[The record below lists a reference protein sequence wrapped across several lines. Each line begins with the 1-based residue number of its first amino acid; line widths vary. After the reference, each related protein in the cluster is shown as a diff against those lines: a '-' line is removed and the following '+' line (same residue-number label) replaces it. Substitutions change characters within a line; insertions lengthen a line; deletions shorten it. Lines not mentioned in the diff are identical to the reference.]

1 MMNNDLLVNDF
12 SLEEP
17 VSLEGSEG
25 IFEESASNEVNTESK
40 NISDEENQLN
50 RIEETGNLDENISL
64 KAESLENKNLP
75 QGADINN
82 IFKMANNNV
91 KEATNIF
98 HKNMEMKLKIEEKYK
113 QFKREKEDFELK
125 KIADQKKIEAY
136 KEEVYSKL
144 KSKKNEIEAEI
155 NNLKIAQKKLEQ
167 EKSNFEE
174 QKREELAKI
183 RQEKNKNLEEIGEK
197 RSELETLE
205 VSLRLERENIEEEK
219 HQLELDRIKYESDM
233 SELTN
238 NLLKFNELVGDFTNG
253 MGRISNT
260 KTEES

>member
-1 MMNNDLLVNDF
+1 MKNRDLLVNDF
-12 SLEEP
+12 LLDEPVVLEETENTDSVDTEKFVDESP
-17 VSLEGSEG
+17 VSAEFDLETEDSEPV
-25 IFEESASNEVNTESK
+25 EESDKQVNLRAETL
-40 NISDEENQLN
+40 EENKSLPN
-50 RIEETGNLDENISL
+50 ET
-64 KAESLENKNLP
+64 
-75 QGADINN
+75 DINN

-125 KIADQKKIEAY
+125 KVAAQKKIDAY
-136 KEEVYSKL
+136 KEEVYGKL

-167 EKSNFEE
+167 DKANFEE

-183 RQEKNKNLEEIGEK
+183 KQEKNKELEEIGEK

-205 VSLRLERENIEEEK
+205 VSLRLERENIEEQK
-219 HQLELDRIKYESDM
+219 RGLELDRIKYESDM

-238 NLLKFNELVGDFTNG
+238 NLLKFNELVGDFSDG
-253 MGRISNT
+253 MGRFNEN
-260 KTEES
+260 KTEE

>member
-1 MMNNDLLVNDF
+1 MEINETMNKDLLADDYV
-12 SLEEP
+12 LEEP
-17 VSLEGSEG
+17 VIL
-25 IFEESASNEVNTESK
+25 
-40 NISDEENQLN
+40 
-50 RIEETGNLDENISL
+50 EETTDDSEEGNET
-64 KAESLENKNLP
+64 KAKEREKLSPEPEEKTVP
-75 QGADINN
+75 EEPDINS

-98 HKNMEMKLKIEEKYK
+98 HRNMEMKLRIEEKYK
-113 QFKREKEDFELK
+113 QLKREREDFELK
-125 KIADQKKIEAY
+125 KVADQKKIDAY
-136 KEEVYSKL
+136 KEEVYGKL

-167 EKSNFEE
+167 DKSNFEE

-183 RQEKNKNLEEIGEK
+183 RQEKNKDIEEIQEK

-219 HQLELDRIKYESDM
+219 RQLELDRIKYESDM

-238 NLLKFNELVGDFTNG
+238 NLVKFNELVGDFSTG
-253 MGRISNT
+253 MERISDN
-260 KTEES
+260 KIGE

>member
-1 MMNNDLLVNDF
+1 MKNRDLLVNDF
-12 SLEEP
+12 LLEEP
-17 VSLEGSEG
+17 VVLEENEEDKSVGNEELKEISESTDFDLETG
-25 IFEESASNEVNTESK
+25 KPEELEESNEQVSLSAETL
-40 NISDEENQLN
+40 EENKSLPN
-50 RIEETGNLDENISL
+50 ET
-64 KAESLENKNLP
+64 
-75 QGADINN
+75 DINN

-98 HKNMEMKLKIEEKYK
+98 HRNMEMKLKIEEKYK

-125 KIADQKKIEAY
+125 KVAAQKKIDAY
-136 KEEVYSKL
+136 KEEVYGKL

-155 NNLKIAQKKLEQ
+155 NNLKIAQKKWEQ
-167 EKSNFEE
+167 DKSNFEE

-183 RQEKNKNLEEIGEK
+183 KQERNKEMEELQEK

-219 HQLELDRIKYESDM
+219 RQLELDRIKYESDM

-238 NLLKFNELVGDFTNG
+238 NLLKFNELVGDFSDG
-253 MGRISNT
+253 MERFNEN
-260 KTEES
+260 KTEE